1 MSLQL
6 LAVRLELKSMFD
18 LQRIAQIVDGSY
30 SGRKVNCP
38 LSGISTD
45 SRNLTPGELFVPLR
59 GERFDGHDYLSQ
71 AVNNGAAACLSE
83 EVIAGLSVPVVR
95 VENTLQALGDIAAAC
110 RLQLSG
116 PLVAITGSA
125 GKTTTKE
132 MLAKILEQVAPG
144 LKTAGNFNNLIGL
157 PLTLFR
163 LEEQHQ
169 WAVLEMGTSALGEI
183 KRLTEIAQPT
193 IGIIT
198 NIGAA
203 HLETLRGLDGV
214 ARAKGEL
221 YAGLQG
227 GTAILNL
234 DDSRVSQL
242 PVANGVKKL
251 TYGLS
256 EQAQVRAEAIE
267 DKEKGVSFDL
277 LIAGQR
283 YPVQL
288 SLPGRHNVSNALA
301 AAAAAMEMQ
310 VPAEKIVSGLS
321 RFVAIQGRMD
331 LYPLPCGGLLLDDS
345 YNSNPLSAAAALDAL
360 VSLSGQ
366 GRRVAVLGDMLEL
379 GEAAVQMHEELG
391 AQAADAVEL
400 LIGVGQYSAA
410 LCRGAE
416 SAGMKP
422 GQVIE
427 VPDAA
432 AAIKYLHGRQR
443 SGDKILLKGSRGVH
457 LELVADALKTTVDT
471 PLHGKKGD

>member
-1 MSLQL
+1 
-6 LAVRLELKSMFD
+6 MFD
-18 LQRIAQIVDGSY
+18 LERIARIVDGDF
-30 SGRKVNCP
+30 SGRKVNCQ

-45 SRNLTPGELFVPLR
+45 SRNLNPGSLFVPLR

-71 AVNNGAAACLSE
+71 AVKNGAAACLSE
-83 EVIAGLSVPVVR
+83 EVTAGLSVPVVR
-95 VENTLQALGDIAAAC
+95 VTDTLRALGDIAAAY
-110 RLQLSG
+110 RLQLNG

-163 LEEQHQ
+163 LKKEHQ
-169 WAVLEMGTSALGEI
+169 WAVLEMGTSAIGEI
-183 KRLTEIAQPT
+183 ERLTEIAQPT
-193 IGIIT
+193 IGVIT

-203 HLETLRGLDGV
+203 HLETLQGLDGV
-214 ARAKGEL
+214 SRAKGEL

-234 DDSRVSQL
+234 DDPRVSQL

-256 EQAQVRAEAIE
+256 EQAQVRAESIE
-267 DKEKGVSFDL
+267 DKEKGVSFEL
-277 LIAGQR
+277 LMAEQR

-288 SLPGRHNVSNALA
+288 NLPGRHNVSNALA
-301 AAAAAMEMQ
+301 AAAAAMEIQ

-321 RFVAIQGRMD
+321 QFVTIQGRMD
-331 LYPLPCGGLLLDDS
+331 LFPLPCGGLLLDDS
-345 YNSNPLSAAAALDAL
+345 YNSNPLSAYAALDAL
-360 VSLSGQ
+360 MSLSGQ

-379 GEAAVQMHEELG
+379 GGDSAQHHEELG
-391 AQAADAVEL
+391 AKAAKVAEL
-400 LIGVGQYSAA
+400 LIGVGQFSAD

-416 SAGMKP
+416 AAGMKSE
-422 GQVIE
+422 QMTE
-427 VPDAA
+427 VADAA
-432 AAIKYLHGRQR
+432 AAIEYLQGRQR
-443 SGDKILLKGSRGVH
+443 SGDKILVKGSRGVH
-457 LELVADALKTTVDT
+457 LEQVSEALKTTVA
-471 PLHGKKGD
+471 PSLNGQKGN